1 MDSNQLGG
9 ILRAV
14 LAWGAGFL
22 VAKGILPTAVADAI
36 VSGLVT
42 IAVAAWSW
50 QTNKPSA

>member
-42 IAVAAWSW
+42 IVVAAWSW